1 MKKPLLLIALGLYL
15 FMAKP
20 AGWSQDLP
28 HNGNFENPVS
38 MEWIHE
44 NLRQKSPR
52 LVLTPRLEMEL
63 IQKLETDPLVQ
74 SAFLLLRNNA
84 ERILTL
90 ETLAYNKLGKR
101 LLSVSRD
108 AVWRMSTLALV
119 YRIDRKEAYLDKLE
133 TELESVCGFG
143 DWNPSHFLD
152 VAEMAHAVALAV
164 DWAGEWLDPRIKDLA
179 LEALT
184 EKALKPSIAAS
195 RQNMWIN
202 DHHNWNLVCHGGL
215 TFGALAVYEKE
226 PELASYVLHRA
237 VEKIPLGLQPY
248 APDGVYPEGPSYW
261 FYATEYLTAAISA
274 FNSALGT
281 DFGFSSAPGFMESA
295 VYSQVTAGP
304 SGNFLNFF
312 DCSLDGY
319 YSLTHLNMLAWFRS
333 YGSGAFDKTV
343 LIEKLDRILQD
354 PIASNQ
360 TPYPAEGV
368 LSLVSLPDETGKI
381 LAIPESWIGDGPNP
395 ICVFRDTAGG
405 AEAFFLAAKGGRA
418 ADNHG
423 NMDAGS
429 FVFEK
434 DGIRWSVDPGN
445 QNYYALEQVMG
456 DELWNHEDQSSRRW
470 SLLTKNNFG
479 HSTLTVNDE
488 PHLVTARATLIEN
501 ESTETQ
507 PTATFDLTPVFGD
520 NLDKAH
526 RTFLKTPDNRLL
538 ITDDLVFNDNT
549 STITWQ
555 LVTTA
560 KIRISKKKLTLK
572 QEGEQLYL
580 FVLSDLPYDAKAV
593 SLSPPPLSYDKDI
606 EGLKRLDIVFER
618 NDFQGKSGK
627 IEVEIK

>member
-1 MKKPLLLIALGLYL
+1 MKNRLKIIVTGLCLI
-15 FMAKP
+15 FIIP
-20 AGWSQDLP
+20 AGWSQNLP
-28 HNGNFENPVS
+28 LNGSFENPVS

-44 NLRQKSPR
+44 NIRQESPR
-52 LVLTPRLEMEL
+52 LILTPELEKEL
-63 IQKLETDPLVQ
+63 IRKLETAPLAQ

-90 ETLAYNKLGKR
+90 EPLVYNKLGKR

-119 YRIDRKEAYLDKLE
+119 YRIDRKEAYLEKLE

-152 VAEMAHAVALAV
+152 VAEMSHAVALAI
-164 DWAGEWLDPRIKDLA
+164 DWAGEWMDPRIKDLA

-184 EKALKPSIAAS
+184 EKALKASIAAS
-195 RQNMWIN
+195 KQNMWVN

-215 TFGALAVYEKE
+215 TFGALAVYERE

-274 FNSALGT
+274 FYSALGT

-304 SGNFLNFF
+304 SGKFFNFF

-319 YSLTHLNMLAWFRS
+319 YSLQHLNLLAWFRS
-333 YGSGAFDKTV
+333 HGSVTFDETA
-343 LIEKLDRILQD
+343 LIEKLDRIIQD
-354 PIASNQ
+354 PIASRQ
-360 TPYPAEGV
+360 TQYPVEGL
-368 LSLVSLPDETGKI
+368 LSLVSLPEETGKSI
-381 LAIPESWIGDGPNP
+381 TIPGSWIGDGPNP
-395 ICVFRDTAGG
+395 ICIFRDTEGG
-405 AEAFFLAAKGGRA
+405 NEAFFLAAKGGRA

-434 DGIRWSVDPGN
+434 YGIRWSVDPGN
-445 QNYYALEQVMG
+445 QSYYALEQVMG
-456 DELWNHEDQSSRRW
+456 DELWNHEDQNSRRW

-479 HSTLTVNDE
+479 HSTLTVNGDS
-488 PHLVTARATLIEN
+488 HLVTARATLVGN
-501 ESTETQ
+501 KSTETQ
-507 PTATFDLTPVFGD
+507 ATATFDLTPVFGK
-520 NLDKAH
+520 NLDKAQ
-526 RTFLKTPDNRLL
+526 RTFRKTPDNRLL

-549 STITWQ
+549 HTITWQ

-560 KIRISKKKLTLK
+560 KIRIGKKQATLK
-572 QEGEQLYL
+572 QEGKQLGL
-580 FVLSDLPYDAKAV
+580 KVLSDQPYEVKKV

-606 EGLKRLDIVFER
+606 EGLTRLDIVFDR
-618 NDFQGKSGK
+618 NDFTGISGK